1 MKGVRYMYEDGKK
14 SLSLNWGSLAIK
26 LVILAVIVFIAGW
39 IFVKVT
45 GNSSTKSSNT
55 LADSNS
61 EYINNINTMK
71 TAAFEYFTKSKLP
84 EKVGT
89 TEKVTLAQMINQKLL
104 IDFTNDGKT
113 CDNNSSYIQTTKT
126 ADGNYALKVSLTCGK
141 QSDFIVTTIEKTSC
155 DNGTCTVDNTKTN
168 TDVVDNNNNNNNNSN
183 NTNSNTNKSNSNTN
197 NNTNSNNSSN
207 NTNTSKGNSSST
219 STSTKTTVTTK
230 VTIKITCSNG
240 CCQTNCN
247 NNNNNNNNNN
257 DNNKPNPTPTKVR
270 YYKYVKYSDWENG
283 YSNASNA
290 ENKKQLVETNN
301 YCKEYEKTY
310 YSTGYVT
317 DTTKVG
323 KYNYEVQFLDL
334 PSDVNSVA
342 IVGNSKSYFS
352 NSNTDY
358 QAYINNRGNLYMTGN
373 TGKYNVAINNAST
386 FRNTSL
392 KKNNFT
398 FEVSGAYYNRAEGN
412 YATTITINYK
422 NLNGVSPYYASNLSQ
437 NVYFVPLKFDV
448 SYTRESKCKWDLASN
463 ASKYEDYAIIDTDTE
478 YTWTHRTFEYKWSK
492 EKSLAG
498 YTYTGEY
505 EDRAE

>member
-1 MKGVRYMYEDGKK
+1 MYEDGKK
-14 SLSLNWGSLAIK
+14 SLSFNWGSLAIK

-84 EKVGT
+84 EKIGA

-113 CDNNSSYIQTTKT
+113 CDTNSSYIQTTKT

-141 QSDFIVTTIEKTSC
+141 QSDFIVTTIEKTTC

-168 TDVVDNNNNNNNNSN
+168 TDVVDNNNSNS
-183 NTNSNTNKSNSNTN
+183 NTNSNTNKNNSNIN
-197 NNTNSNNSSN
+197 NNTNSSNSSN
-207 NTNTSKGNSSST
+207 NTNTNTNRGNGSST

-247 NNNNNNNNNN
+247 NNNNN

-270 YYKYVKYSDWENG
+270 YYKYIKYSDWENG
-283 YSNASNA
+283 YSNAANA
-290 ENKKQLVETNN
+290 ENKKQTVKTYN

-342 IVGNSKSYFS
+342 VVNSSKSYFS

-373 TGKYNVAINNAST
+373 TGKYNVPISNAST

-392 KKNNFT
+392 KRNNFT

-422 NLNGVSPYYASNLSQ
+422 NLNGVSPYYASNLSH
-437 NVYFVPLKFDV
+437 NVYFVPLKFDI
-448 SYTRESKCKWDLASN
+448 SYSRNSTCYRDYESNQW
-463 ASKYEDYAIIDTDTE
+463 KYKNYSISEPEEE
-478 YTWTHRTFEYKWSK
+478 YTWTHRTFDYKWSK
-492 EKSLAG
+492 ETSLAG